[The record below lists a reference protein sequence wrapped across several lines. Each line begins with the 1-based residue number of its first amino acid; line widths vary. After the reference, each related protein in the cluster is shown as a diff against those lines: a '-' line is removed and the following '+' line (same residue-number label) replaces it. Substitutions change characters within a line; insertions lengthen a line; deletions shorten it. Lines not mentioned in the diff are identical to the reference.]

1 MKKLVSLTL
10 LLLSLW
16 VLQSCSSDDDD
27 NTGGGSTTTF
37 DDWNDPKSPN
47 YKPNGYNPIEGEWVD
62 FPFSYGL
69 KLIFTSDFQYK
80 KSYYENG
87 VWLPASLL
95 STYKIN
101 NTTFKTDKKIP
112 YSQDKIDTFP
122 YKLGKDNQG
131 DYIDITYPQGTV
143 RYYKLK

>member
-1 MKKLVSLTL
+1 MKKLVSFAL
-10 LLLSLW
+10 LLFSLCM
-16 VLQSCSSDDDD
+16 VLPSCSSDDDD

-47 YKPNGYNPIEGEWVD
+47 YKPNGYNPIEGNWLMKNGSYTVV
-62 FPFSYGL
+62 FSDSFEFRETHYSAGEL
-69 KLIFTSDFQYK
+69 EDPSK
-80 KSYYENG
+80 
-87 VWLPASLL
+87 LL

-122 YKLGKDNQG
+122 YKLGKDDQG
-131 DYIDITYPQGTV
+131 DYIDITYPLGTV
-143 RYYKLK
+143 RYYKLN